1 MKQRVARF
9 LERCGHG
16 FDATRPPGARRDGD
30 DGDDGDRGGTT
41 LMHRVPSAS
50 AGALGQHTCPRCN
63 GLMVP
68 GGTDVLLPEVHEE
81 SRVLSWRCVNCG
93 EWIDPTVMA
102 NRRAGL
108 EGTAA
113 VTRPRHR

>member
-1 MKQRVARF
+1 MKQHVAPFR
-9 LERCGHG
+9 ERCGHG
-16 FDATRPPGARRDGD
+16 FDDAWQPGARR
-30 DGDDGDRGGTT
+30 DGDRGGTT
-41 LMHRVPSAS
+41 LMHRAPPAS

-68 GGTDVLLPEVHEE
+68 SGTDVLLPEVHEE

-93 EWIDPTVMA
+93 EWIDPAVMA
-102 NRRAGL
+102 NRRAGQ
-108 EGTAA
+108 EGTVA

>member
-1 MKQRVARF
+1 MKQHVAQF
-9 LERCGHG
+9 LERWGHG
-16 FDATRPPGARRDGD
+16 FDAACQSGARR
-30 DGDDGDRGGTT
+30 DGDRGGTT
-41 LMHRVPSAS
+41 LMHRVSSAS

-68 GGTDVLLPEVHEE
+68 GGTDVLVPEVYEE

-108 EGTAA
+108 EGTVA